1 MAQGDPQGW
10 ESLGANDPLL
20 YKANLRLNRET
31 GGGQTKQNIKVV
43 TNRDNGNYDVYST
56 AFGAGDKKLFG
67 YNASDNKIVVDP
79 NNRATYDQFFTGPR
93 SQQLTDLNKS
103 VKQATLKLAENNV
116 SGGSGSA
123 SQAALDRLKNGPGY
137 KPTAAAPK
145 ITPPGANPNGADPAA
160 GGAASGGGLT
170 KEAAIKLKA
179 DLGNERSGTRNEF
192 PGARGS
198 DPLVYPIT
206 LRQDFQD
213 VIKFSMIK
221 YAPRALDARNEGK
234 DLSPFAERRAITL
247 ENTIGTVI
255 LPIPNGITDTNSCD
269 WGSNSTDVFGSELFN
284 IANSFIVGG
293 GESGVAAVGGAV
305 SGAAGN
311 TGAIAASLSTKFAE
325 AASGTTNMLSRTQ
338 GAVQNPNM
346 ELLFNGPTL
355 RPFNFTFKLASR
367 SETES
372 KTIRSIIRFFKQGM
386 SPIRTQ
392 SQLFL
397 KAPHTFQMQYLHRGE
412 EHKFLNQFKECALQS
427 FSVSYT
433 PEGQYATFQDGAMV
447 SYQITMQFSELEP
460 VFNDD
465 YTNDGKDPSPNI
477 GL

>member
-1 MAQGDPQGW
+1 MASFTCPPGSICPPSAGEPIGPNKTQI
-10 ESLGANDPLL
+10 
-20 YKANLRLNRET
+20 Y
-31 GGGQTKQNIKVV
+31 
-43 TNRDNGNYDVYST
+43 YST
-56 AFGAGDKKLFG
+56 AT
-67 YNASDNKIVVDP
+67 KITTQGSNGEVTGSERVLYILKNDTYQPAAISKDRGKTYQFSDP
-79 NNRATYDQFFTGPR
+79 NYPLMDGVAGADLQN
-93 SQQLTDLNKS
+93 DLNNPASGIHKNVDAGIAKQLPKAGIPPTQQQAVVAS
-103 VKQATLKLAENNV
+103 TANQATDA
-116 SGGSGSA
+116 
-123 SQAALDRLKNGPGY
+123 
-137 KPTAAAPK
+137 
-145 ITPPGANPNGADPAA
+145 GAD
-160 GGAASGGGLT
+160 GAATGSSGGLT
-170 KEAAIKLKA
+170 KEQAEKLKA
-179 DLGNERSGTRNEF
+179 DLGKEKSGTRNEF

-198 DPLVYPIT
+198 NPLVYPIT

-221 YAPRALDARNEGK
+221 YAPRALDAKNEGK
-234 DLSPFAERRAITL
+234 DLSPFEERRAITL
-247 ENTIGTVI
+247 ANTIGTVI

-269 WGSNSTDVFGSELFN
+269 WGSNTTGVFGAELFN

-293 GESGVAAVGGAV
+293 GAAGAAAVDGAVRGVGANTDAVAA
-305 SGAAGN
+305 SF
-311 TGAIAASLSTKFAE
+311 STKFAE
-325 AASGTTNMLSRTQ
+325 TASGTTNMLSRTQ

-465 YTNDGKDPSPNI
+465 YTNDGTGPSPNI

>member
-1 MAQGDPQGW
+1 MASFTCPPGAICPPSAG
-10 ESLGANDPLL
+10 EPIGANKTQI
-20 YKANLRLNRET
+20 Y
-31 GGGQTKQNIKVV
+31 
-43 TNRDNGNYDVYST
+43 YST
-56 AFGAGDKKLFG
+56 ATTVTQGSDGKVNGAERVLYIEKNGSYQPAAISKDGGKT
-67 YNASDNKIVVDP
+67 YNFSDPKYPLMAGVAGADLQN
-79 NNRATYDQFFTGPR
+79 
-93 SQQLTDLNKS
+93 DLNNPASGMHKN
-103 VKQATLKLAENNV
+103 VDAGIAKYLPKEGIKPTEQQAVVAATANQATDA
-116 SGGSGSA
+116 
-123 SQAALDRLKNGPGY
+123 
-137 KPTAAAPK
+137 
-145 ITPPGANPNGADPAA
+145 GAD
-160 GGAASGGGLT
+160 GAATGSSGGLT
-170 KEAAIKLKA
+170 KEQAEKLKA
-179 DLGNERSGTRNEF
+179 DLGKEKSGTRNEF

-198 DPLVYPIT
+198 NPLVYPIT

-221 YAPRALDARNEGK
+221 YAPRALDAKNEGK
-234 DLSPFAERRAITL
+234 DLSPFEERRAITL
-247 ENTIGTVI
+247 ANTIGTVI

-269 WGSNSTDVFGSELFN
+269 WGSNTTGVFGAELFN

-293 GESGVAAVGGAV
+293 GAAGAAAVDGAV
-305 SGAAGN
+305 SGVGAN
-311 TGAIAASLSTKFAE
+311 TDAVAASLSTKFAE
-325 AASGTTNMLSRTQ
+325 TASGTTNMLSRTQ

-465 YTNDGKDPSPNI
+465 YTNDGTGPSPNI

>member
-1 MAQGDPQGW
+1 MAAVFTCPPGSICPPPATD
-10 ESLGANDPLL
+10 
-20 YKANLRLNRET
+20 
-31 GGGQTKQNIKVV
+31 KV
-43 TNRDNGNYDVYST
+43 G
-56 AFGAGDKKLFG
+56 
-67 YNASDNKIVVDP
+67 P
-79 NNRATYDQFFTGPR
+79 NNTNISYISSTTVTQGSDGKVNGSERVLYIVKNDTYQPAAISKDGGKTYTFSDPKYPLMAGVAGADLQN
-93 SQQLTDLNKS
+93 DLNKPTSAIHKNADAGIAKVLPKEGIKPTEQQS
-103 VKQATLKLAENNV
+103 VVASTANQATDA
-116 SGGSGSA
+116 
-123 SQAALDRLKNGPGY
+123 
-137 KPTAAAPK
+137 
-145 ITPPGANPNGADPAA
+145 GAD
-160 GGAASGGGLT
+160 GAATGSSGGLT
-170 KEAAIKLKA
+170 KEQAEKLKA
-179 DLGNERSGTRNEF
+179 DLGKEKSGTRNEF

-198 DPLVYPIT
+198 NPLVYPIT

-221 YAPRALDARNEGK
+221 YAPRALDAKNEGK
-234 DLSPFAERRAITL
+234 DLSPFEERRAITL
-247 ENTIGTVI
+247 ANTIGTVI

-269 WGSNSTDVFGSELFN
+269 WGSNTTGVFGAELFN

-293 GESGVAAVGGAV
+293 GADGAAAVDGTVKGVGA
-305 SGAAGN
+305 N
-311 TGAIAASLSTKFAE
+311 TDAIAASLSTKFAE

-465 YTNDGKDPSPNI
+465 YTNDGTGPSPNI